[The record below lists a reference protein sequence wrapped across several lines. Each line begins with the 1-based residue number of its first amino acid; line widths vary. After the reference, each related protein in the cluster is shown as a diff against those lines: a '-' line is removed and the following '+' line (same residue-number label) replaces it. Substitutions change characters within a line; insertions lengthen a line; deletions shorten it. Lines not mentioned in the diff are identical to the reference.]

1 MRARNNLNFQVR
13 FLSAPDTV
21 SPAPANTGN
30 IGCNL
35 SAPAGS
41 VFRETSKSFQAMK
54 NITELNGKNFET
66 EVLQAAGPVLVDFYA
81 PWCGPCRMLA
91 PLLEQLAGEFAG
103 RVKFA
108 KLNVDDAPEWAA
120 RYDIT
125 GVPTLILFRGGII
138 VDQIVGLPAPSQLK
152 AWLKQ
157 NAGEIIT
164 T

>member
-1 MRARNNLNFQVR
+1 
-13 FLSAPDTV
+13 
-21 SPAPANTGN
+21 
-30 IGCNL
+30 
-35 SAPAGS
+35 
-41 VFRETSKSFQAMK
+41 MK

-66 EVLQAAGPVLVDFYA
+66 EVLRAAGPVLVDFYA

-108 KLNVDDAPEWAA
+108 KLNVDEAPEWAA

-125 GVPTLILFRGGII
+125 GVPTLILFRSGII

-152 AWLKQ
+152 AWLQ
-157 NAGEIIT
+157 RNAGEIIAA
-164 T
+164 